1 MEVQNLQ
8 PAAEGAADG
17 IARAAG
23 RTVVPRHQDPGVIDQ
38 KIVADGVTPPVIDR
52 REHLDGI
59 GGGQHPP
66 EAFAVGLREAGLLSP
81 EGTSRTSGLRP
92 RSSSTASAAARS
104 NPTAIPLRK
113 VRKPRAYNSSRVRR
127 KAPAA
132 SPQ

>member
-17 IARAAG
+17 VTRAAG

-81 EGTSRTSGLRP
+81 EGNRGDQPDIGS
-92 RSSSTASAAARS
+92 
-104 NPTAIPLRK
+104 
-113 VRKPRAYNSSRVRR
+113 
-127 KAPAA
+127 PAA
-132 SPQ
+132 